1 MANYKVE
8 LNPGQPIEVKIK
20 SNKTAVSSVEIART
34 VKFPLQELTN
44 VDGTDPDD
52 GEVLVY
58 EASSNLYVVKTIPYI
73 RGGKF

>member
-44 VDGTDPDD
+44 VDGTNPDD

-58 EASSNLYVVKTIPYI
+58 EASSNLYVVKTIPHI
-73 RGGKF
+73 RGGTF

>member
-8 LNPGQPIEVKIK
+8 INPGRPIDIAIK
-20 SNKTAVSSVEIART
+20 PNKTAVTSVEIART

-58 EASSNLYVVKTIPYI
+58 EASSQLYVVKALPFV
-73 RGGKF
+73 RGGTF

>member
-20 SNKTAVSSVEIART
+20 PNKTAVSSVEIART

-44 VDGTDPDD
+44 VDGTNPDD

-73 RGGKF
+73 RGGTF

>member
-44 VDGTDPDD
+44 VDGTNPGG

-58 EASSNLYVVKTIPYI
+58 EASSNLYVVKTIPHI
-73 RGGKF
+73 RGGTF

>member
-58 EASSNLYVVKTIPYI
+58 EASSNLYVVKTIPFI
-73 RGGKF
+73 RGGTF

>member
-8 LNPGQPIEVKIK
+8 LNQGQPIEVKIRP
-20 SNKTAVSSVEIART
+20 NKTAVTSVEISKTA
-34 VKFPLQELTN
+34 KFALQELTN

-58 EASSNLYVVKTIPYI
+58 ESSSNLYVVKALPFV
-73 RGGKF
+73 RGGTF

>member
-58 EASSNLYVVKTIPYI
+58 EASSNLYVVKALPFV
-73 RGGKF
+73 RGGTF

>member
-20 SNKTAVSSVEIART
+20 SNKTAVTSVEIART

-58 EASSNLYVVKTIPYI
+58 EASSNLYVVKTIPFI
-73 RGGKF
+73 RGGTF

>member
-44 VDGTDPDD
+44 VDGTNPDD

-58 EASSNLYVVKTIPYI
+58 EASSNLYVVKALPFV
-73 RGGKF
+73 RGGTF

>member
-20 SNKTAVSSVEIART
+20 PNKTAVTSVEISRST
-34 VKFPLQELTN
+34 KFPLQELTN

-52 GEVLVY
+52 GEVVVY
-58 EASSNLYVVKTIPYI
+58 ESSSNLYVVKALPFV
-73 RGGKF
+73 RGGTF

>member
-58 EASSNLYVVKTIPYI
+58 EASSNLYVVKTIPHI
-73 RGGKF
+73 RGGTF

>member
-8 LNPGQPIEVKIK
+8 ISPNRPIDIEIK
-20 SNKTAVSSVEIART
+20 PNKTAVTSVEIART

-58 EASSNLYVVKTIPYI
+58 EASSQLYVVKALPFV
-73 RGGKF
+73 RGGTF

>member
-58 EASSNLYVVKTIPYI
+58 ESASNLYVVKTIPYI

>member
-8 LNPGQPIEVKIK
+8 LNPGQPIEVSIRP
-20 SNKTAVSSVEIART
+20 NRTAVTSVEISKTA
-34 VKFPLQELTN
+34 KFALQELTN